1 MNADSA
7 YVIGSAHFTCQDY
20 GVARVRPSD
29 KSPDAN
35 GGQFAYAIL
44 SDGCSSSPDTD
55 FGSRLLVRA
64 TAALFDSDQS
74 ILTTP
79 ADRVHQ
85 LAAAEALK
93 HAGHIGLQPS
103 SVDATLFSI
112 IATEDEVTVGCS
124 GDGVVVCESGSG
136 DWDVFSIASPAGYPL
151 YPAYFQQADR
161 LNALSTEQRLR
172 RISHYRKARSE
183 EVLRLESAREVS
195 SATET
200 IRRRVTS
207 TRLAMV
213 FTDGLHSFC
222 RLDSTST
229 SRTLTGVGFEQ
240 VLIDFSRFK
249 NFNGLFLQRRL
260 KRFLADGRRINRI
273 NTDDFGCAA
282 IYLGEG
288 YDPQLDS
295 NGQEG
300 VD

>member
-1 MNADSA
+1 
-7 YVIGSAHFTCQDY
+7 
-20 GVARVRPSD
+20 
-29 KSPDAN
+29 
-35 GGQFAYAIL
+35 
-44 SDGCSSSPDTD
+44 
-55 FGSRLLVRA
+55 
-64 TAALFDSDQS
+64 
-74 ILTTP
+74 
-79 ADRVHQ
+79 
-85 LAAAEALK
+85 
-93 HAGHIGLQPS
+93 
-103 SVDATLFSI
+103 
-112 IATEDEVTVGCS
+112 
-124 GDGVVVCESGSG
+124 
-136 DWDVFSIASPAGYPL
+136 
-151 YPAYFQQADR
+151 
-161 LNALSTEQRLR
+161 
-172 RISHYRKARSE
+172 
-183 EVLRLESAREVS
+183 VS